1 MNTKSRE
8 EKKNELLKPGWLG
21 ELMRTLWKKIVTTI
35 LIIAIQLFQ
44 NMIIKILDI
53 QLSLFYSI

>member
-21 ELMRTLWKKIVTTI
+21 ELMRTLWEKIVTTI

-53 QLSLFYSI
+53 LLSLFYST